1 MKNYESDIVVAKI
14 LDEYTLV
21 LNKGSNDGIKKEQQF
36 LIYELSENDIV
47 DPITKENLGKLEI
60 IKGKGIVTHLQDKIC
75 TIHSSN
81 YQTSLIAKMS
91 LLGGASTSQNNT
103 LPFNN
108 AKIGDLAKPL

>member
-1 MKNYESDIVVAKI
+1 MKNYASDIVVAQI

-21 LNKGSNDGIKKEQQF
+21 LNKGANDGIKKEQQF
-36 LIYELSENDIV
+36 LIYELSENDII
-47 DPITKENLGKLEI
+47 DPITKKSLGKLEI
-60 IKGKGIVTHLQDKIC
+60 IKGTGIVTHLQDKIC

-91 LLGGASTSQNNT
+91 LLGASTSKNNT
-103 LPFNN
+103 LPFNK